1 MDDRRKNRRIELEAT
16 ILIKNLDG
24 SSQLAA
30 VEITDV
36 SKTGVGFDCYS
47 QLDIGTVYE
56 AHLTIWTKEQLHV
69 FLEIIRVKQV
79 SDNKYNY
86 GAIFVGMSEMDS
98 KRIETYDTISQM
110 ENIESNDPTDTME
123 NNNQL

>member
-1 MDDRRKNRRIELEAT
+1 MDDRRKNRRIELKAE

-79 SDNKYNY
+79 DDKKYNY
-86 GAIFVGMSEMDS
+86 GSIFVGMSEMDS
-98 KRIETYDTISQM
+98 KRIETYDTISTM
-110 ENIESNDPTDTME
+110 EKEKINNPADAME